1 MNEIQEIQDEEGR
14 EIQVEIHEQIYR
26 LGDKDNV

>member
-1 MNEIQEIQDEEGR
+1 MNEMQDEEGR